1 VSFTIILELGST
13 LPIALT
19 VSANFLRIFCLRIF
33 LTCFVTGDTEPA
45 GANPPS
51 FLPHLPQSLVSKAT
65 DVWVYRSS
73 QIV

>member
-1 VSFTIILELGST
+1 MSFTIILELGST

-19 VSANFLRIFCLRIF
+19 LSAHFLRIF
-33 LTCFVTGDTEPA
+33 LTCFVAGDTEPA

-51 FLPHLPQSLVSKAT
+51 FLPLEFRHLPQSLVSKAT
-65 DVWVYRSS
+65 DVWVCRGS